1 MKLLELLALAD
12 ENSALRITLDGEYV
26 VAHYDGHDSI
36 DEEYND
42 CEVNSM
48 FPTTI
53 SAYDALG
60 REYQKPYIS
69 IDIAS
74 KEYVEIWHTEDGDDW
89 AQVTVDKATGIVTDI
104 QTGDHGDWSG
114 EMAYEDAVAWLKE
127 DGYTDF
133 DPMYDRYNSWIE
145 YDDNVTVGGSYEY
158 V

>member
-12 ENSALRITLDGEYV
+12 ESSALRITLDGEYV

-74 KEYVEIWHTEDGDDW
+74 KEYVEIMNADRLCMLDRLD
-89 AQVTVDKATGIVTDI
+89 
-104 QTGDHGDWSG
+104 
-114 EMAYEDAVAWLKE
+114 EMHNIAFGVIYLHDEDAAATEAALRGRKPH
-127 DGYTDF
+127 GNITRGLY
-133 DPMYDRYNSWIE
+133 YRGI
-145 YDDNVTVGGSYEY
+145 
-158 V
+158 